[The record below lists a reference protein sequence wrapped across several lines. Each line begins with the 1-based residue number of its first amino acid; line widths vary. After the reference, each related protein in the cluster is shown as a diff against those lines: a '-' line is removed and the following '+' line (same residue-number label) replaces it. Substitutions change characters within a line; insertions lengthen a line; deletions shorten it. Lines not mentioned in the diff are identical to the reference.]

1 MNTIDDNKG
10 IQKMEPRFSYERTVD
25 PSRTEASGK
34 IKYSGCFDLFMDIAA
49 VHSAM
54 MDAGYYELA
63 ADSKFWITAKTM
75 VKIYR
80 RPRMS
85 QTAEITTW
93 PENPE
98 GLKCFRDYRLTEGDE
113 VLAVGKT
120 LWAVMDMKTGRLHKP
135 EEVYPEGLVIS
146 DEKVLPEDFS
156 HVKPG
161 FAGEEFGRYTVK
173 STDIDVGRHM
183 NNAAYLKAFASLYS
197 SEKWKFLLKKFPEPL
212 IEVQFKN
219 QCFEGDE
226 LTFTQQFGDGDFRA
240 EATLPDGKLAWQ
252 ILIH

>member
-1 MNTIDDNKG
+1 MINSIYSREIVITPSICD
-10 IQKMEPRFSYERTVD
+10 FSGVLSVPD
-25 PSRTEASGK
+25 VFSV
-34 IKYSGCFDLFMDIAA
+34 FMDIATEHA
-49 VHSAM
+49 ESMGIGFLGMAKR
-54 MDAGYYELA
+54 DF
-63 ADSKFWITAKTM
+63 FWITAKTM

-85 QTAEITTW
+85 QTATITTW

-98 GLKCFRDYRLTEGDE
+98 GLKCFRDYKLTEGDE

-156 HVKPG
+156 HAKPG
-161 FAGEEFGRYTVK
+161 FDGEEFGRYIVK

-197 SEKWKFLLKKFPEPL
+197 SEEWKFLLKKFPEPL
-212 IEVQFKN
+212 IEVQFRN

-226 LTFTQQFGDGDFRA
+226 LTFTRQPGDGDFRA